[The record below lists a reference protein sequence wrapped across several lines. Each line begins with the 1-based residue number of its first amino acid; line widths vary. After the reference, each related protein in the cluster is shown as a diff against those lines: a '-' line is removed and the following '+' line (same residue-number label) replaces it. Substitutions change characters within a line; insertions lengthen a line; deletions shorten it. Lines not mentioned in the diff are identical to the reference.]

1 MGRIISRH
9 LEELATP
16 RISEWGAPFLLEEAR
31 LVEGAS
37 QDGRP
42 CWWLEDAMLAERRNS
57 KASSDLPKK
66 IETEKGKKER
76 RKKNGLER

>member
-16 RISEWGAPFLLEEAR
+16 RISEWGPPFLLEEAR

-37 QDGRP
+37 QDRP
-42 CWWLEDAMLAERRNS
+42 CWWSEVPCLLSEAIVEPVVACGRR
-57 KASSDLPKK
+57 
-66 IETEKGKKER
+66 
-76 RKKNGLER
+76 